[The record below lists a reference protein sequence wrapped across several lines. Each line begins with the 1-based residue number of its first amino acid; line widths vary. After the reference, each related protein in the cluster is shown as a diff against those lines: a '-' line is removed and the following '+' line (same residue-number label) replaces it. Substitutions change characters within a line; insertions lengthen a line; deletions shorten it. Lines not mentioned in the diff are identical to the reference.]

1 MDLDAVAGLHDDYR
15 TLIDFW
21 RAKKPAD
28 EPAPRFRDIDLMD
41 LYTIA
46 ARLIIVDVET
56 GAGSDRVY
64 RWRYAGSALR
74 DFIGIELTGRYLHDT
89 ADAATTRDTSKI
101 YAEIAQNGGHHYW
114 ERKLGL
120 KDEDRSFLSYSR
132 LILPLLGGDGAV
144 RHFIALYVLP
154 QQTSAREDHKP
165 QTWDL
170 VPDGH

>member
-28 EPAPRFRDIDLMD
+28 KPAPCLHDVDLMD
-41 LYTIA
+41 LYAIA
-46 ARLIIVDVET
+46 SKLVIVDIET
-56 GAGSDRVY
+56 GTGGERAY
-64 RWRYAGSALR
+64 RWRFAGTALR

-89 ADAATTRDTSKI
+89 ADETTNRDTAAI
-101 YAEIAQNGGHHYW
+101 YAEIARNGGHHYW

-120 KDEDRSFLSYSR
+120 KDRDRSFLSYSR
-132 LILPLLGGDGAV
+132 LILPLLGGDGTV

-154 QQTSAREDHKP
+154 RRRGPQDDHKP
-165 QTWDL
+165 GTWDL
-170 VPDGH
+170 VPEE

>member
-46 ARLIIVDVET
+46 ARLVIVDVET

-74 DFIGIELTGRYLHDT
+74 DVDYPTNEIV
-89 ADAATTRDTSKI
+89 
-101 YAEIAQNGGHHYW
+101 YASVGV
-114 ERKLGL
+114 GL
-120 KDEDRSFLSYSR
+120 RMQITWFVNLQFEVGVAY
-132 LILPLLGGDGAV
+132 PLVSGDQVRFFAGA
-144 RHFIALYVLP
+144 F
-154 QQTSAREDHKP
+154 
-165 QTWDL
+165 
-170 VPDGH
+170 